1 MCYVN
6 FVYKF
11 ICLFFFEGGIP
22 YEVVV
27 VAYTSA
33 GGGVENDN
41 RFGPFFTE
49 ELPPLQSV
57 DENSVKISQLNGT
70 SVNVT
75 WTPLSLF
82 EARGFPVYVIT
93 LALSGGRKK
102 RQSQSP
108 QNKTTSN
115 SYAVF
120 GGLAGGS
127 DYSAVVGS
135 RTGGENTTI
144 VPAPAVPVSV
154 ERGIKFKTVF

>member
-1 MCYVN
+1 M
-6 FVYKF
+6 
-11 ICLFFFEGGIP
+11 FFFEGAIP

-33 GGGVENDN
+33 GRGDENDD

-49 ELPPLQSV
+49 ELSPLKSV
-57 DENSVKISQLNGT
+57 DEDSVNISQLNET

-82 EARGFPVYVIT
+82 DARGFPEYVIT
-93 LALSGGRKK
+93 LTLSDDHKK
-102 RQSQSP
+102 RQSAISI
-108 QNKTTSN
+108 TTKN

-120 GGLAGGS
+120 GSLAIGII
-127 DYSAVVGS
+127 YSAVVGI

-144 VPAPAVPVSV
+144 IPAPPIPISIDK
-154 ERGIKFKTVF
+154 GIKI